1 MTKLENISMIKEA
14 NIYFDG
20 KVTSRTIFLANGEK
34 QTLGVMMPGDYTFD
48 TAQAEIME
56 MMSGE
61 LEIKLAGESEFR
73 KLNTPESFNVDANS
87 SFDLKVKTVTD
98 YCCSYIKES

>member
-20 KVTSRTIFLANGEK
+20 KVNSRTIFLQDGSK
-34 QTLGVMMPGDYTFD
+34 QTLGVMQPGEYTFD
-48 TAQAEIME
+48 TNEAEIME

-61 LEIKLAGESEFR
+61 LEIRLPGESEFK
-73 KLNTPESFNVDANS
+73 KLNTPKSFNVPANS
-87 SFDLKVKTVTD
+87 SFDLKIKTVTD
-98 YCCSYIKES
+98 YCCSYITD

>member
-20 KVTSRTIFLANGEK
+20 KVTSRAITLADGTR
-34 QTLGVMMPGDYTFD
+34 QTLGVMLPGDYTFN
-48 TAQAEIME
+48 TQEAEIME

-61 LEIKLAGESEFR
+61 LEIRLPGEEW
-73 KLNTPESFNVDANS
+73 KTLHTPETFNVPANS
-87 SFDLKVKTVTD
+87 SFDLKIKTVTD
-98 YCCSYIKES
+98 YCCTYVEA